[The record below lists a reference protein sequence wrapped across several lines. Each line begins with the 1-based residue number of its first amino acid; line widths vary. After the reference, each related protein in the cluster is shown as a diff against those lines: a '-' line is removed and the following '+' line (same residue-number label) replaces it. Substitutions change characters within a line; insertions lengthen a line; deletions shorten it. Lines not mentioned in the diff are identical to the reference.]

1 MKVLFIQKEGG
12 IFGAENYHLNILP
25 VLVKRGITVHFLRLY
40 TNYQGGEGGDF
51 VKKLNNIGIKTFEV
65 NIGRF
70 PGLRDLLFVRRVV
83 NEGGYD
89 FVHSHLIH
97 ADLYISIIK
106 IMFGLSCPW
115 ITTKHGYD
123 NSYTSK
129 HGFDPSK
136 QSITL
141 YYLMVKLSE
150 KLSNKSYTISHGLR
164 NFFIKAN
171 ITQPEKMGMIHYG
184 FDFEE
189 TSDRLIDSDFR
200 FFKQQIVIAGR
211 LVAFK
216 GHKFLLESLTKLMG
230 PFDNVGLVIVGS
242 GEQEAYL
249 RQVVEDKNL
258 QSRVR
263 FVGYSKEVSKW
274 MYNSDVVAV
283 PSISEGF
290 GVVFLEAFNCKK
302 PVVSWDVPS
311 GNEIMENG
319 KSGYLVSPYD
329 TDALSKQLGEIFENP
344 EAAKQVG
351 KNAYD
356 RLKSYFT
363 LNRMVKETVAVYK
376 TLVN

>member
-1 MKVLFIQKEGG
+1 MKVLFVQKEGG
-12 IFGAENYHLNILP
+12 IFGAENYHLKILP
-25 VLVKRGITVHFLRLY
+25 ALVKRGITVHFLRLY
-40 TNYQGGEGGDF
+40 TNYQGGEGGEF
-51 VKKLNNIGIKTFEV
+51 VNKLKNIGIKTLEV

-70 PGLRDLLFVRRVV
+70 PGLRDLLLVRRII

-89 FVHSHLIH
+89 FIHSHLIH
-97 ADLYISIIK
+97 ADFYISLIK
-106 IMFGLSCPW
+106 MAFGLSCPW

-129 HGFDPSK
+129 HGFDPS
-136 QSITL
+136 QQTITL
-141 YYLMVKLSE
+141 YYLMAKLSE

-164 NFFIKAN
+164 NFFIKAK
-171 ITQPEKMGMIHYG
+171 ITRPEKMGMIHYG

-189 TSDRLIDSDFR
+189 TSDRLTDNDFR
-200 FFKQQIVIAGR
+200 LFKQQIVIVGR

-216 GHKFLLESLTKLMG
+216 GHKFLLESLTKLTG
-230 PFDNVGLVIVGS
+230 PFDHTGLVIVGI

-258 QSRVR
+258 QSRVH
-263 FVGYSKEVSKW
+263 FVGYSKEVTKW

-290 GVVFLEAFNCKK
+290 GVVFLEAFNCKR

-311 GNEIMENG
+311 GNEIMEHG
-319 KSGYLVSPYD
+319 KSGYLVVPYD
-329 TDALSKQLGEIFENP
+329 THALSEQLEEIFKNP

-363 LNRMVKETVAVYK
+363 LNRMVRETVTVYK
-376 TLVN
+376 TLVD